1 MKILI
6 NLFKIHW
13 LLFDEVAKDKYKYVY
28 SSLVYEFAKL
38 EIIIDLM
45 EKIYSTEINIE
56 PLRLGL
62 NRRYNVYLGEKK

>member
-1 MKILI
+1 MKFLI

-13 LLFDEVAKDKYKYVY
+13 LLFDEVAKDKEKYVY
-28 SSLVYEFAKL
+28 SSLVYEYAKL

-45 EKIYSTEINIE
+45 ERIYSTEINVE

-62 NRRYNVYLGEKK
+62 NRRYNVYLGEKQ